1 MKKFVLGVIV
11 ITFLA
16 GSAVYGS
23 GKYADIK
30 PIIEE
35 MAASLEKLIIEL
47 GNAGDADAV
56 AAALDNHTK
65 AMIDLTP
72 KMKEILKK
80 HPELKDE
87 KTPPE
92 ELKPLIN
99 KMEELAKKLAG
110 LYAKIGQYSSDS
122 KVQEASKR
130 WQKAA
135 MAMEGEEKKDE
146 EAKEEE

>member
-1 MKKFVLGVIV
+1 MKKSVLGIIL

-16 GSAVYGS
+16 VSAVHGS
-23 GKYADIK
+23 GKYADVK
-30 PIIEE
+30 PIIGE
-35 MAASLEKLIIEL
+35 MVAALEKFVTEM
-47 GNAGDADAV
+47 GNAGNADAV

-65 AMIDLTP
+65 AMIALTP

-80 HPELKDE
+80 YPELKDE
-87 KTPPE
+87 TIEPE

-99 KMEELAKKLAG
+99 KMEELAKKLGG
-110 LYAKIGQYSSDS
+110 LYAKIGQYSSDP